1 MLDQQRKRDA
11 TWNSACRAVGQH
23 IGAVLRA
30 RGGRGQEGGNSDRRG
45 EGHPAKVRRLTA
57 GTAGKSAEAAA
68 GVLALGLD
76 GQGMQEAEG
85 AWLRAMA
92 AATAADA
99 EHPTAQ

>member
-1 MLDQQRKRDA
+1 M
-11 TWNSACRAVGQH
+11 
-23 IGAVLRA
+23 
-30 RGGRGQEGGNSDRRG
+30 
-45 EGHPAKVRRLTA
+45 RRLTA